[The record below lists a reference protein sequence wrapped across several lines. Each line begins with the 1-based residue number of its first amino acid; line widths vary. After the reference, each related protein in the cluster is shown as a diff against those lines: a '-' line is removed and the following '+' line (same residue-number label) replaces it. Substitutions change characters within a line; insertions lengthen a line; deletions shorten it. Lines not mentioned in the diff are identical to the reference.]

1 MRQIILVM
9 LAAAL
14 IMPAAAG
21 RAEAKAE
28 THTHPSLPVS
38 FKTFEGWT
46 RVPRPGDEGTFEMAS
61 PGGKARVMVWYTST
75 EMDARRYLVKM
86 ADMKGLDL
94 PEGYQPEDITTTY
107 HYMVV
112 CRITGT
118 TLAVIPNGK
127 TEKRPKENALFIIQ
141 IICSPE
147 GYDGCEELM
156 SGILES
162 VRITGE
168 GGP

>member
-1 MRQIILVM
+1 
-9 LAAAL
+9 
-14 IMPAAAG
+14 
-21 RAEAKAE
+21 
-28 THTHPSLPVS
+28 
-38 FKTFEGWT
+38 
-46 RVPRPGDEGTFEMAS
+46 MAS

-107 HYMVV
+107 HYMVA

-141 IICSPE
+141 ITCPPE
-147 GYDGCEELM
+147 EYDGCEELM